1 MTLENV
7 YLRNVTENDLELIFN
22 WANEKEA
29 RKNSFNKEDISYKQ
43 HKEWFLN
50 KMKNKD
56 MFYILQQDDA
66 VIGQIRVEKI
76 DIGLLISYS
85 IDVKKRG
92 KGYGKIIV
100 QLLEKELLKYR
111 INEKIIGYVKESN
124 AASVKI
130 FMDLGYEYSIE
141 NNIYCFY
148 KKLDTIF

>member
-7 YLRNVTENDLELIFN
+7 YLRNVTESDLELIFN
-22 WANEKEA
+22 WANEEA
-29 RKNSFNKEDISYKQ
+29 VRKNSFSKEDISYEQ
-43 HKEWFLN
+43 HKQWFTN

-56 MFYILQQDDA
+56 MFYILKQEDA
-66 VIGQIRVEKI
+66 VIGQVRVEKI

-124 AASVKI
+124 VASVKI
-130 FMDLGYEYSIE
+130 FMDLGYEYYIE

-148 KKLDTIF
+148 KKIDTIF